1 MSMKKNKS
9 RATAVQTGVDDY
21 FAELARLPALTVVT
35 DAQGAKMSMAEFFP
49 LMLERFAG
57 YRDGDGKL
65 MFVGNGASASI
76 ASHMA
81 LDFSKNGKV
90 PALAFNDA
98 VALTALSNDE
108 GYDQVFAKQI
118 EYFAAE
124 GDLLIAISSSG
135 NSENIVQAVQAARAK
150 GCGVL
155 TLSGLGADNRLRQMG
170 DFNLYVP
177 SGEYGFVEVVHGGLI
192 HALLDIF
199 MGWTA
204 ETGLWNRPSGQSPQT
219 MVEELL
225 AKRGMA

>member
-1 MSMKKNKS
+1 MTKN
-9 RATAVQTGVDDY
+9 RVAAMQARVEDY
-21 FAELARLPALTVVT
+21 FTELARLPEQTVVT
-35 DAQGAKMSMAEFFP
+35 DGKAAEMAMADLFP
-49 LMLERFAG
+49 IMIGHFARM
-57 YRDGDGKL
+57 RDGDGKL
-65 MFVGNGASASI
+65 LFVGNGASASI

-98 VALTALSNDE
+98 AALTALSNDE

-124 GDLLIAISSSG
+124 TDLLIAISSSG
-135 NSENIVQAVQAARAK
+135 NSENIVKAVQAARAK

-155 TLSGLGADNRLRQMG
+155 TLSGLGADNKLRQLG
-170 DFNLYVP
+170 DYNLFVP

-199 MGWTA
+199 MGWSA
-204 ETGLWNRPSGQSPQT
+204 RTGLWNRSDTPPAGEPVQ
-219 MVEELL
+219 
-225 AKRGMA
+225 KRGVA

>member
-1 MSMKKNKS
+1 MTGDLMRSNSVAEMQ
-9 RATAVQTGVDDY
+9 ATVENY
-21 FAELARLPALTVVT
+21 FAELARLPDQTVVT
-35 DAQGAKMSMAEFFP
+35 GRDGAEMTMAELFP
-49 LMLERFAG
+49 IMCERFARH
-57 YRDGDGKL
+57 RDGAGKL

-98 VALTALSNDE
+98 AALTALSNDE

-124 GDLLIAISSSG
+124 GDLLVAISSSG
-135 NSENIVQAVQAARAK
+135 NSENIIKAVLAARAK
-150 GCGVL
+150 NCDVL
-155 TLSGLGADNRLRQMG
+155 TLSGLGAKNQLRQMG
-170 DFNLYVP
+170 DYNMFVP

-199 MGWTA
+199 MGWSA
-204 ETGLWNRPSGQSPQT
+204 QSGLWNKSDVKPLQ
-219 MVEELL
+219 E
-225 AKRGMA
+225 RGVA

>member
-1 MSMKKNKS
+1 MDGTMNGFSVAAMQAK
-9 RATAVQTGVDDY
+9 VEDY
-21 FAELARLPALTVVT
+21 FAELARLPEQTIVT
-35 DAQGAKMSMAEFFP
+35 GGDGATMAMADLFP
-49 LMLERFAG
+49 VMIERFARH
-57 YRDGDGKL
+57 RDGSGKL

-98 VALTALSNDE
+98 AALTALGNDE

-118 EYFAAE
+118 EYFGAK
-124 GDLLIAISSSG
+124 GDFLIAISSSG
-135 NSENIVQAVQAARAK
+135 NSENILNAVHAARAK

-155 TLSGLGADNRLRQMG
+155 TLSGLGADNKLRQLG
-170 DFNLYVP
+170 DYNLYVP

-199 MGWTA
+199 MGWSA
-204 ETGLWNRPSGQSPQT
+204 QNGLWNRPTGKL
-219 MVEELL
+219 VENLL
-225 AKRGMA
+225 ENRGAA

>member
-1 MSMKKNKS
+1 MNGFDVSAMQAKV
-9 RATAVQTGVDDY
+9 ADY
-21 FAELARLPALTVVT
+21 FTELARLPEQTVVT
-35 DAQGAKMSMAEFFP
+35 DGHGAEMAMADLFP
-49 LMLERFAG
+49 IMMERFARH
-57 YRDGDGKL
+57 RDGSGKL

-98 VALTALSNDE
+98 AALTALSNDE

-118 EYFAAE
+118 GYFGAE

-135 NSENIVQAVQAARAK
+135 NSENIINAVRAARAK

-155 TLSGLGADNRLRQMG
+155 TLSGIGADNKLRQLG

-199 MGWTA
+199 MGWSA
-204 ETGLWNRPSGQSPQT
+204 RTGLWNRPAQQPTETLSEHVT
-219 MVEELL
+219 
-225 AKRGMA
+225 AKRGAA

>member
-1 MSMKKNKS
+1 MDGQMNGFSVAAMQAK
-9 RATAVQTGVDDY
+9 VEDY
-21 FAELARLPALTVVT
+21 FAELARLPEQTIIT
-35 DAQGAKMSMAEFFP
+35 DGDGAAMAMADLFP
-49 LMLERFAG
+49 VMIERFARH
-57 YRDGDGKL
+57 RDGSGKL

-98 VALTALSNDE
+98 AALTALSNDE

-118 EYFAAE
+118 EYFGTQ

-135 NSENIVQAVQAARAK
+135 NSENIINAVHAARAK

-155 TLSGLGADNRLRQMG
+155 TLSGLGADNKLRQLG
-170 DFNLYVP
+170 DYNLYVP

-199 MGWTA
+199 MGWSA
-204 ETGLWNRPSGQSPQT
+204 QNGLWNRPTGT
-219 MVEELL
+219 LTEKLL
-225 AKRGMA
+225 ENRGAA